1 MSGTWG
7 DWAKSF
13 KARKDAAEAKKVEEA
28 KKAEEEKKAPEVKKA
43 EEEKK
48 ASDMKVAED
57 LRQESRKMEEMRRT
71 WQEDQAYEARKA
83 EEDKKASEAKLAE
96 ESRRESRKLEE
107 IRRIAEREE
116 MKKASYMADAAEDA
130 KRAAESAK
138 RARVERD
145 MRDLPSTNG
154 EELQPRPGTEFSNLE
169 FSESIQKRY
178 TNDLRPL
185 TTAHTGVDNTR
196 AAGVLATP
204 IKVVVDGTRIKPWW
218 IKNFCAGFGELGA
231 LTKQGDGV
239 AIVEFVK
246 QVDAD
251 QCMKVLKRGSVL
263 ENGNDIS
270 GSWKGGGRGGGGG
283 RDSRRDDSRSRRG
296 RDNSRDRGHG
306 DSSHR
311 SQRSR
316 SGGRSRR

>member
-107 IRRIAEREE
+107 IAEREE